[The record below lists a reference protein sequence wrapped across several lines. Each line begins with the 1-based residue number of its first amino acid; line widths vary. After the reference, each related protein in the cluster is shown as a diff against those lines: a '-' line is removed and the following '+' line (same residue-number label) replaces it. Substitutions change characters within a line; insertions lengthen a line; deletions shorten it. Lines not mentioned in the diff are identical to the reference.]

1 MESIQEEYM
10 SVIIKDI
17 KKNNNEIIRIEV
29 SEFKGRELINVRIW
43 YQAID
48 GGSGDMVYKPT
59 QKGITLNITEFEE
72 LKDGIEKLGNY
83 IQDQITGNK
92 PKQPG
97 EEKPDKD
104 NETKADKKGK
114 KEIEDDGDK

>member
-1 MESIQEEYM
+1 M

-48 GGSGDMVYKPT
+48 SASGDLVFKPT
-59 QKGITLNITEFEE
+59 QKGITLNIAEFEE
-72 LKDGIEKLGNY
+72 LKDGVEKLGNY
-83 IQDQITGNK
+83 IQDKLTGNK

-97 EEKPDKD
+97 EDSENKNKKEKKEQEED
-104 NETKADKKGK
+104 NE
-114 KEIEDDGDK
+114 

>member
-1 MESIQEEYM
+1 M

-48 GGSGDMVYKPT
+48 SASGELVFKPT
-59 QKGITLNITEFEE
+59 QKGITLNIAEFEE
-72 LKDGIEKLGNY
+72 LKDGVDKLGNY
-83 IQDQITGNK
+83 IKDQLSGTK

-97 EEKPDKD
+97 EES
-104 NETKADKKGK
+104 ADKENKGK
-114 KEIEDDGDK
+114 NEKKEQKELMEEDE

>member
-1 MESIQEEYM
+1 M

-43 YQAID
+43 YQTID
-48 GGSGDMVYKPT
+48 SASGDLVYKPT
-59 QKGITLNITEFEE
+59 QKGITLNIAEFEE
-72 LKDGIEKLGNY
+72 LKDGVEKLGNY
-83 IQDQITGNK
+83 IQDQLTGNK

-97 EEKPDKD
+97 EDSGKQEQKNKT
-104 NETKADKKGK
+104 EK
-114 KEIEDDGDK
+114 KERKDEEE

>member
-1 MESIQEEYM
+1 M

-43 YQAID
+43 YQTID
-48 GGSGDMVYKPT
+48 SASGDLVYKPT
-59 QKGITLNITEFEE
+59 QKGITLNIAEFEE
-72 LKDGIEKLGNY
+72 LKDGVNKLGNY
-83 IQDQITGNK
+83 IQDQLSGSK

-97 EEKPDKD
+97 EEP
-104 NETKADKKGK
+104 ADKEK
-114 KEIEDDGDK
+114 KAKKVEKVEDEEEDE

>member
-1 MESIQEEYM
+1 M

-43 YQAID
+43 YQTID
-48 GGSGDMVYKPT
+48 SASGDLVYKPT
-59 QKGITLNITEFEE
+59 QKGITLNIAEFEE
-72 LKDGIEKLGNY
+72 LKDGVEKLGNY
-83 IQDQITGNK
+83 IQDQLTGNK

-97 EEKPDKD
+97 DD
-104 NETKADKKGK
+104 SGK
-114 KEIEDDGDK
+114 KEQKIKTDKKEKKGEDE

>member
-1 MESIQEEYM
+1 M

-29 SEFKGRELINVRIW
+29 SEYKGRDLINIRIW

-48 GGSGDMVYKPT
+48 GASGDVVFKPT
-59 QKGITLNITEFEE
+59 QKGITLNISEFEE
-72 LKDGIEKLGNY
+72 LKDGVDKLGNY
-83 IQDQITGNK
+83 IHDQLAGTK

-97 EEKPDKD
+97 EDTE
-104 NETKADKKGK
+104 KADKKTEK
-114 KEIEDDGDK
+114 PKDE